1 MDRITDVA
9 KYINDNSI
17 LNAIALL
24 CSIFSLVI
32 TIKVDRSLKKSNE
45 RKFYN
50 ENHTIII
57 DQFTKFKSLLTIGGN
72 ISSGMQS
79 DIFAILISIES
90 QCSSVFTLKDRYVM
104 LKFKSELKNMTINC
118 DKNRVIEYLA
128 YWIGR
133 LQKKADN

>member
-1 MDRITDVA
+1 MDRITNIA
-9 KYINDNSI
+9 KYINDNTI

-24 CSIFSLVI
+24 CSIFSLFI

-57 DQFTKFKSLLTIGGN
+57 DQFIDFKKTLTSGGS
-72 ISSGMQS
+72 ISSEIQS

-104 LKFKSELKNMTINC
+104 FKFKSELKK
-118 DKNRVIEYLA
+118 DSVLPNRKRIIEYLA

-133 LQKKADN
+133 LQKRADN

>member
-1 MDRITDVA
+1 MNTIIELADI
-9 KYINDNSI
+9 INT
-17 LNAIALL
+17 
-24 CSIFSLVI
+24 CSIISALAAICSIISLII
-32 TIKVDRSLKKSNE
+32 TIKVDHSLKKSNE

-57 DQFTKFKSLLTIGGN
+57 NQFQDFKYLLTSGEN
-72 ISSGMQS
+72 ISLGIQS
-79 DIFAILISIES
+79 DIYAILISIES

-104 LKFKSELKNMTINC
+104 HKFKSELKNTTVNC
-118 DKNRVIEYLA
+118 NKNRVIEYLA

>member
-1 MDRITDVA
+1 MDGITDIA
-9 KYINDNSI
+9 KYINNSSI

-24 CSIFSLVI
+24 CSIFSLFI

-57 DQFTKFKSLLTIGGN
+57 DQFVKFKNILTSDIS
-72 ISSGMQS
+72 ISSRMQS

-90 QCSSVFTLKDRYVM
+90 QCSSVFTIKDRYVM
-104 LKFKSELKNMTINC
+104 LKFKSELKNMPINC
-118 DKNRVIEYLA
+118 DKNRIIEYLA